1 MWSRNLDWW
10 MLSLAII
17 LLILATSS
25 SPTSQAAKTLRYK
38 NGVKTATFLSPKVE
52 VEPGMVSIE
61 YYYKIDFPKGH
72 IAIKGFDAEVVDEAG
87 NSVPLHEA
95 YLHHWT
101 VVRSYLRQGVEKPSL
116 GSNQS
121 DYIVVGN
128 SGICA
133 TLTQHFG
140 LGAETRKTD
149 SHIPNP
155 YGVEVGNPTDVPEGY
170 DEGWTLNVHIIDTRG
185 VEDKI
190 GCTECRCDL
199 YNITMDEQ
207 KLYKERGY
215 IGGVFCCGDKMKCKL
230 KEGYNNDTKRSLY
243 LKYTVKYV
251 DWDSSIVP
259 LKIYI
264 LDVADPWKMSD
275 DSKEFKKL
283 HMCQVEYYVES
294 CSDAVVNDKC
304 VHTKSASVILPSGG
318 DVIYAVAH
326 QHAGAI
332 GSTLY
337 GQDGRTIC
345 SSLPIYGKGKEAG
358 NEAGYIVGM
367 TTCYPRPGSVKI
379 VEGEMITIMSN
390 YSNSQSHTGVMGF
403 FYLAVA
409 EPLKKPNSILH
420 AQN

>member
-1 MWSRNLDWW
+1 MSSHNSDWW
-10 MLSLAII
+10 MLSLPIV

-25 SPTSQAAKTLRYK
+25 SPTSQATNLRNE

-72 IAIKGFDAEVVDEAG
+72 IAIKGFDAELVDEAG

-101 VVRSYLRQGVEKPSL
+101 VVRSYLRQGVETSNL

-121 DYIVVGN
+121 DYIIVGN
-128 SGICA
+128 SGVCG
-133 TLTQHFG
+133 TLPQYFG

-170 DEGWTLNVHIIDTRG
+170 EEGWTLNMR
-185 VEDKI
+185 
-190 GCTECRCDL
+190 
-199 YNITMDEQ
+199 
-207 KLYKERGY
+207 
-215 IGGVFCCGDKMKCKL
+215 CKL
-230 KEGYNNDTKRSLY
+230 KEGYNNGTKRSLY

-264 LDVADPWKMSD
+264 LDAADPWKMSD
-275 DSKEFKKL
+275 DSKGVNKL
-283 HMCQVEYYVES
+283 HPCQVEYYVES
-294 CSDAVVNDKC
+294 CSVAVANDKC

-326 QHAGAI
+326 QHAGGI

-345 SSLPIYGKGKEAG
+345 SSLPIYGKGQEAG

-367 TTCYPRPGSVKI
+367 ETCYPRPGSVKI
-379 VEGEMITIMSN
+379 AEGEMITIVSN

-409 EPLKKPNSILH
+409 AEPLKKPNSIML
-420 AQN
+420 NTS